1 VLSTTKTL
9 KLTVAIIDN
18 PWVISNS
25 IYNST
30 SESYLQKL
38 ISYTAR
44 GHDYDTL
51 YNTQSSSSKQVT
63 ILLPM
68 YSKESLS
75 KLDTITAW
83 TLDIDFR
90 ISIICSS
97 QLKPQIDD
105 RLADGTNIKVTVIDR
120 STITTSTS
128 SSTFALGTAGASI
141 WLQMLDPNTIE
152 TDYVYVMDESTPL
165 TQWTLNELPYLFNAN
180 QHNDYKDALIG
191 TRALVLSPNGVMD
204 NYCLP
209 IASELPNDISQP
221 ADMLL
226 GAYLLKTSWLPYI
239 MTDLSL
245 ESLKL
250 PLGHY
255 LSLNLQHQLNIPT
268 IVVPSALENQHTNIN
283 KHLCE
288 QIIERW
294 INDNEWRERVAK
306 NRFPTV
312 LQYRRLT
319 QQGALAVAQGA
330 KQVISLYPL
339 ICRFKN
345 YPVHLVLMGSDING
359 ETVQHALEETNCHG
373 NVQVHDFTHMREHH
387 EDADIGRLVS
397 VVQPRIMIQIKP
409 TDASGLPMYY
419 ALQTM
424 AKMHQ
429 IIEIGLPEK
438 EIVHALWIPDLSLE
452 ALTSK
457 ALLCIVIIHLI
468 LTLS

>member
-1 VLSTTKTL
+1 MD
-9 KLTVAIIDN
+9 IIDN

-30 SESYLQKL
+30 SESHLQKV
-38 ISYTAR
+38 ISYTAQ

-51 YNTQSSSSKQVT
+51 YNTQSSSTKKVT
-63 ILLPM
+63 VLLPV

-75 KLDTITAW
+75 KLETVVAW

-97 QLKPQIDD
+97 QLKPQIDE
-105 RLADGTNIKVTVIDR
+105 RLADETNIKVTVIDR
-120 STITTSTS
+120 STVTTSVS
-128 SSTFALGTAGASI
+128 SGTFALGTAGASI
-141 WLQMLDPNTIE
+141 WLQMLDPSTIE
-152 TDYVYVMDESTPL
+152 TDYIYVMDESTPL

-180 QHNDYKDALIG
+180 QHIDYKDAFIG
-191 TRALVLSPNGVMD
+191 TRALVLSPNGGMD

-209 IASELPNDISQP
+209 TAPELPNDISQP

-226 GAYLLKTSWLPYI
+226 GAYLLKTTWLPYI

-255 LSLNLQHQLNIPT
+255 LSLNLQHQLKIPT
-268 IVVPSALENQHTNIN
+268 IVVPSAPENQQTNIN
-283 KHLCE
+283 KHICE
-288 QIIERW
+288 QIKERW
-294 INDNEWRERVAK
+294 INDNEWRELVAK

-319 QQGALAVAQGA
+319 QQGALVVAQGA

-345 YPVHLVLMGSDING
+345 YPVHLVLMGNDING
-359 ETVQHALEETNCHG
+359 ETVQHALEETNCQD
-373 NVQVHDFTHMREHH
+373 NVQIHDFTHMREHY
-387 EDADIGRLVS
+387 EDADVGRLVG
-397 VVQPRIMIQIKP
+397 VVQPRIMIQVKP
-409 TDASGLPMYY
+409 IDASGIPTYY

-429 IIEIGLPEK
+429 VTEIGLPEK

-452 ALTSK
+452 ALSRNVFIYN
-457 ALLCIVIIHLI
+457 CIIILIHRI
-468 LTLS
+468 LTFPFLW

>member
-1 VLSTTKTL
+1 LNAQTNIET
-9 KLTVAIIDN
+9 IDN

-51 YNTQSSSSKQVT
+51 YNTQSSSEKKVT

-68 YSKESLS
+68 YSKESLT
-75 KLDTITAW
+75 KLDIIAAW
-83 TLDIDFR
+83 SLDIDTH

-97 QLKPQIDD
+97 QLKPQIDE
-105 RLADGTNIKVTVIDR
+105 RLADGTAIKVTVIDR
-120 STITTSTS
+120 STIATSAS
-128 SSTFALGTAGASI
+128 SNTFALGTAGASI
-141 WLQMLDPNTIE
+141 WLQMLDPNVIDTEYI
-152 TDYVYVMDESTPL
+152 YVMDENTPL

-180 QHNDYKDALIG
+180 QHNDYKDAFIG
-191 TRALVLSPNGVMD
+191 TRALVLSPNGGMD

-209 IASELPNDISQP
+209 IAPELPNDISQP

-255 LSLNLQHQLNIPT
+255 LSLNLKHQLNIPT
-268 IVVPSALENQHTNIN
+268 IVVPSAIENQHTNIN
-283 KHLCE
+283 RYLCE
-288 QIIERW
+288 NIKERW
-294 INDNEWRERVAK
+294 INDNEWREHVSK

-319 QQGALAVAQGA
+319 QQGALVVAQGA
-330 KQVISLYPL
+330 KEVISLYPL

-345 YPVHLVLMGSDING
+345 YPVHLVLMGSDITG
-359 ETVQHALEETNCHG
+359 KKVQSALEETNCQDD
-373 NVQVHDFTHMREHH
+373 VQVHDFTQMREHH
-387 EDADIGRLVS
+387 EDADIGKLVS
-397 VVQPRIMIQIKP
+397 VIKPRIMIQIKP
-409 TDASGLPMYY
+409 TETSGLPMYY

-429 IIEIGLPEK
+429 ITEIGLPEK

-452 ALTSK
+452 ALSSK
-457 ALLCIVIIHLI
+457 VFVLHFIMIHFI
-468 LTLS
+468 LTCVYK